1 MFDIRNSTQPLQWS
15 EYKTAGIAVLLHR
28 FEQCPELFH
37 TMSEWL
43 LLLHKNCCSLKAMN
57 DGGMI
62 TTAETIANLDKL
74 EAEYLTT

>member
-1 MFDIRNSTQPLQWS
+1 
-15 EYKTAGIAVLLHR
+15 
-28 FEQCPELFH
+28 
-37 TMSEWL
+37 MSEWL
-43 LLLHKNCCSLKAMN
+43 LLLHKNCCSLEAMN